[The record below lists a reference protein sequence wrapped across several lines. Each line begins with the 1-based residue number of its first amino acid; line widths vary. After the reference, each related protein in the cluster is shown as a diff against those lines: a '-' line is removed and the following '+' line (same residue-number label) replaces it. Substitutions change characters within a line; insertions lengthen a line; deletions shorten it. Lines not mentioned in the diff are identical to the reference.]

1 VLRLFLLAVGAVVI
15 RTVGLVHTF
24 MEALGLF
31 PRVLV
36 TGNGSENKSDSAE
49 QDRKGLFH
57 GNFKMLSYRQSLM
70 AQMAFQL
77 PTTHAWRDNTP
88 EGILKTENMRDKSP
102 GANLREKAFMR
113 IFCFDKRRSCFKI
126 CRTLKTERS
135 RPDLAARLH
144 DVPHA
149 PGVYVM
155 RDRLD
160 RVIYVGKAR
169 DLRKRL
175 SNYFLPS
182 ATRKADLKT
191 RALIVSI
198 WSFDLHLLRS
208 ETEALLLEGKL
219 IKEFR
224 PRYNISFRDDKRF
237 LLVRVHFGDEFPRLG
252 LTRLKK
258 DDGAS
263 YYGPFAHSGALRTT
277 LNWLSKSFGLRACR
291 PLRPDEADYK
301 HCSNDIIKNCCAPCI
316 GRVSA
321 EEYRQRVR
329 NACEFLQG
337 KSKDLLAALEEEM
350 QKAAAR
356 LDFEK
361 AAELRDML
369 KDMRQTTAPARR
381 FERGARARAMSTIDP
396 MADVRELQNILRL
409 DRPPLVMEC
418 FDIANIGTAHCVASM
433 VRFKDGI
440 PDNANYRRY
449 RIRAVSGQN
458 DFISMAEVIR
468 RRFSRILL
476 EGAKAHPDAEFN
488 QEAPREAMMRLA
500 NCDKSELKGSKFVSL
515 PDLVIVDGGKGQLGM
530 AVKEL
535 QQLGLHDL
543 PIIGLAKENEEVYRP
558 GESAPVLIPHD
569 RGALKLLQRIRDEA
583 HRWAN
588 GYHQLLLNRRVAE
601 SILDECPGV
610 SQNRK
615 MALLKHFGS
624 VARLRKA
631 SPEQI
636 EKVPGIGSGLARE
649 IHDFLILRS

>member
-1 VLRLFLLAVGAVVI
+1 
-15 RTVGLVHTF
+15 
-24 MEALGLF
+24 
-31 PRVLV
+31 
-36 TGNGSENKSDSAE
+36 
-49 QDRKGLFH
+49 
-57 GNFKMLSYRQSLM
+57 
-70 AQMAFQL
+70 
-77 PTTHAWRDNTP
+77 
-88 EGILKTENMRDKSP
+88 
-102 GANLREKAFMR
+102 MR
-113 IFCFDKRRSCFKI
+113 IFRFDKRRSFFNI
-126 CRTLKTERS
+126 CRTLKTERTK
-135 RPDLAARLH
+135 PDLAARLH

-182 ATRKADLKT
+182 SARKADLKT
-191 RALIVSI
+191 RALITSI
-198 WSFDLHLLRS
+198 WSFDLHVLRS
-208 ETEALLLEGKL
+208 DTEALLLEGKL

-237 LLVRVHFGDEFPRLG
+237 LLVRVHFGDEFPRIG

-258 DDGAS
+258 DDGAE
-263 YYGPFAHSGALRTT
+263 YFGPFAHSGALRTT
-277 LNWLSKSFGLRACR
+277 LNWLNRKFGLRVCR

-301 HCSNDIIKNCCAPCI
+301 HCSNDIIKNCSAPCI
-316 GRVSA
+316 GRVSL
-321 EEYRQRVR
+321 EEYRQRMR

-369 KDMRQTTAPARR
+369 NDMRQTTAPARR
-381 FERGARARAMSTIDP
+381 FERGSRARVVSTIEP
-396 MADVRELQNILRL
+396 MADVRELQDILRL
-409 DRPPLVMEC
+409 ERPPLVMEC

-433 VRFKDGI
+433 VRFKDGV

-476 EGAKAHPDAEFN
+476 EGAKADPDAEFN
-488 QEAPREAMMRLA
+488 QEAPQEAMRRLA
-500 NCDKSELKGSKFVSL
+500 TNQQSEIKNPKFVSL

-543 PIIGLAKENEEVYRP
+543 PIIGLAKEHEEVYRP
-558 GESAPVLIPHD
+558 GESDPVIIPHE

-601 SILDECPGV
+601 SILDECPGI
-610 SQNRK
+610 SKARK
-615 MALLKHFGS
+615 TTLLKQFGS

-631 SPEQI
+631 STEQI
-636 EKVPGIGSGLARE
+636 AELPGISAALAQE
-649 IHDFLILRS
+649 IHAFLISRS